1 MSEVTKAIQYIC
13 DEKGLEYEEVL
24 EAIQSALGAAY
35 RKDFGNRQQNI
46 QVIFDPET
54 GDMKI
59 WDEKEV
65 VEDVDEEK
73 LEADQEELSRLR
85 EEAMKE
91 GRELTDEDTED
102 LAKFNPKTQLMLSEA
117 KEHKKKV
124 KVGEILKIDLEVTGD
139 FGRMAAQTAKQVVI
153 QRLREAERNSVY
165 DELKEKVGELI
176 QGVVQRRDRSGSIII
191 DLGKVTALL
200 PAGEQIR
207 GEQYRP
213 SSRMRFYIKAV
224 EMGNRGLEIVLSRS
238 NAKMVEAIFTEEIPE
253 INAESV
259 EIKGIARDP
268 GYRSKVAVYTDEDT
282 IDPIGSCIGQRGS
295 RITTIIDELGGEKI
309 DVIQYSD
316 DAVTYIKNAL
326 SPAKIDSVELNEEEK
341 EATVKVVE
349 DQFSL
354 AIGRGGQNVRLA
366 AELTGWKINVV
377 QKEGEVA
384 VSSEDGEDVEVDGEK
399 KEEGEAD
406 GGEEKKEEKPKKKA
420 TKKKAEKEDKVGEAT
435 EEKTESS
442 SAKATADKEE
452 KPKKKATK
460 KKVKK
465 EEKVEEKKDSADEVE
480 EKTVP
485 PTDGIPAKGGKE

>member
-24 EAIQSALGAAY
+24 DAIQSALGAAY

-54 GDMKI
+54 GDMKV

-65 VEDVDEEK
+65 VEDVEEEK

-91 GRELTDEDTED
+91 GRELTDEETEG
-102 LAKFNPKTQLMLSEA
+102 LAKFNPKNQLMLSDA
-117 KEHKKKV
+117 KEHDKKA
-124 KVGEILKIDLEVTGD
+124 KVGQILKIDLEVPGD

-153 QRLREAERNSVY
+153 QRLREAERNTVY

-176 QGVVQRRDRSGSIII
+176 NGVIQRRDRSGAIII
-191 DLGKVTALL
+191 DLGKVTGLL
-200 PAGEQIR
+200 PVNEQIR

-213 SSRMRFYIKAV
+213 ASRMRFYIQAV
-224 EMGNRGLEIVLSRS
+224 EMGTRGLEIVLSRS
-238 NAKMVEAIFTEEIPE
+238 SVKMVEAIFIEEIPE
-253 INAESV
+253 INAESI

-268 GYRSKVAVYTDEDT
+268 GYRSKVAVHTDDET

-309 DVIQYSD
+309 DIIQYSD
-316 DAVTYIKNAL
+316 DAVSYIKNAL

-341 EATVKVVE
+341 EAVVKVVE

-377 QKEGEVA
+377 QKDGEVV
-384 VSSEDGEDVEVDGEK
+384 VSSEDEVKKDTDDTEVSEEIGEK
-399 KEEGEAD
+399 KEEKD
-406 GGEEKKEEKPKKKA
+406 GEEKVEEVKEEKEEKPKKKA
-420 TKKKAEKEDKVGEAT
+420 AKKTTKKKE
-435 EEKTESS
+435 
-442 SAKATADKEE
+442 
-452 KPKKKATK
+452 
-460 KKVKK
+460 KK
-465 EEKVEEKKDSADEVE
+465 EEEEK
-480 EKTVP
+480 
-485 PTDGIPAKGGKE
+485 